1 MFDINPFILF
11 MVSFVI
17 LFLFGMPIASAMITS
32 SFLYA
37 LTKGMS
43 LSIMGTRMFTGL
55 NNFALIAIPLFILT
69 AEVMGRTSVSDRIFG
84 FCRDLVGYIPGGMG
98 HVNIATSI
106 IFAGMSGSAVADA
119 GGIGNMACQAMVD
132 EGFDEEFSAC
142 TTIASSTVGPIIP
155 PSIPAVVYAMVANVS
170 VGKLL
175 FGGVIPGFIMG
186 GLMMIYVYVWSKR
199 NNAPYLKWQG
209 WRYYIAHLLHSFITC
224 FLPLLTPVILLGS
237 IYMGIVTTTEA
248 AAVAVL
254 YALVL
259 GVIVYR
265 TMKLKDFIESLKS
278 VFVASGSVLLII
290 PASKCFSFVL
300 TAESLQDTLYRTFT
314 SFAGDSTLM
323 LIICITLLFLI
334 LGCLSD
340 PNVNIMVFVPMLL
353 PLINNSG
360 LDPIHVGTCIIV
372 IAMIGN
378 ITPPVGV
385 VLMTTCSLRH
395 LSIERISKRLIP
407 WIILLMSEVVLLW
420 AFPGL
425 VTWLPNTLMGN

>member
-1 MFDINPFILF
+1 MSPFA
-11 MVSFVI
+11 
-17 LFLFGMPIASAMITS
+17 LFLTCFVVLFLLGMPIAVAMITS

-37 LTKGMS
+37 VTSGIN

-69 AEVMGRTSVSDRIFG
+69 AEVMNRTSVSDRIFG

-98 HVNIATSI
+98 HVNIVTSI

-119 GGIGNMACQAMVD
+119 GGIGNLSYKAMVD
-132 EGFDEEFSAC
+132 EGFDKEFSAC
-142 TTIASSTVGPIIP
+142 TTIASSTIGPIIP

-175 FGGVIPGFIMG
+175 FGGIVPGVLMG
-186 GLMMIYVYVWSKR
+186 ALMMAFVYVWSLK
-199 NNAPYLKWQG
+199 NNGPRLKWNG
-209 WRYYIAHLLHSFITC
+209 WRYYFTHLLHSFLSCI
-224 FLPLLTPVILLGS
+224 LPLLTPVILLGG
-237 IYMGIVTTTEA
+237 IYLGVVTTTEA

-254 YALVL
+254 YALIL
-259 GVIVYR
+259 GIIVYH
-265 TMKLKDFIESLKS
+265 TMKLNDFIESLKS
-278 VFVASGSVLLII
+278 VFLASGSVLLII

-300 TAESLQDTLYRTFT
+300 TAENMQDKLFAAFS
-314 SFAGDSTLM
+314 SFAGNSKPLA
-323 LIICITLLFLI
+323 IICITVLFLI

-353 PLINNSG
+353 PLIQGVG
-360 LDPIHVGTCIIV
+360 LDPIHTGICIII

-385 VLMTTCSLRH
+385 VLMTTCSLQH
-395 LSIERISKRLIP
+395 LSIERVSARLLP
-407 WIILLMSEVVLLW
+407 WIALLMGEVVLLW
-420 AFPGL
+420 CVPSL
-425 VTWLPNTLMGN
+425 VTWLPNFLMQ